1 MATKKTTATAK
12 KAATK
17 KTKKVAAKKAT
28 KKVAAKKATKKI
40 AKKAAKKVAKKV
52 ALKAIST
59 SSEVV
64 LKTKGAATVE
74 EIQQAAY
81 LNYLERI
88 QLGLPGSAELDW
100 TKAQKDLA

>member
-40 AKKAAKKVAKKV
+40 AKKAAKKVAKK
-52 ALKAIST
+52 AITT
-59 SSEVV
+59 SPEVE

>member
-40 AKKAAKKVAKKV
+40 AKKAAKKVAK
-52 ALKAIST
+52 KAIST

>member
-1 MATKKTTATAK
+1 MSTKKNTATTKKT
-12 KAATK
+12 AAK

-28 KKVAAKKATKKI
+28 KKVAAKKLAKKI
-40 AKKAAKKVAKKV
+40 AKKVAKK
-52 ALKAIST
+52 AT
-59 SSEVV
+59 SASPELD